1 MGIMLGSLA
10 TIALT
15 VIAASPVPFDSAP
28 RDTLVLAHEFTAPSE
43 FTRVTLEAGQVYRV
57 ELTDGTAIQ
66 VRTLLPGEQN
76 PIVAR
81 TETYPRA
88 SRTVVFELAP
98 SVTTVYE
105 IRVGGITRG
114 AAPLRVYWDQHSTA
128 RRQKVIEGVSR

>member
-1 MGIMLGSLA
+1 MLGSMA
-10 TIALT
+10 TMALT
-15 VIAASPVPFDSAP
+15 LIAASPIPQDSAP
-28 RDTLVLAHEFTAPSE
+28 RDTLVLAYEFTASSE

-57 ELTDGTAIQ
+57 ELTDGNAIQ

-76 PIVAR
+76 PFVAR

-128 RRQKVIEGVSR
+128 RRQKVIEGR